1 MYLLFAV
8 INDEDIL
15 DDLITGWLD
24 IGVTDAT
31 ILESTDLLQL
41 ISHQIPIFA
50 GFRGLTSSGIRHNKT
65 IFTAISEKAMLDKA
79 VEYLEFLCRK
89 TNKPH
94 QGVYFVAPL
103 ISFSRLGIS
112 TNPQKNNR

>member
-1 MYLLFAV
+1 MYLLFVV
-8 INDEDIL
+8 INNEDIL

-50 GFRGLTSSGIRHNKT
+50 GFRGLTSSGMRHNKT
-65 IFTAISEKAMLDKA
+65 IFTVVDEEQKLDQA
-79 VEYLEFLCRK
+79 VEYLEFLCCK
-89 TNKPH
+89 TNEPQ
-94 QGVYFVAPL
+94 QGIYFVAPL
-103 ISFSRLGIS
+103 ISFSHLGS
-112 TNPQKNNR
+112 SADPLK

>member
-24 IGVTDAT
+24 IGITDAT

-50 GFRGLTSSGIRHNKT
+50 GFRGLTSSGMRHNKT
-65 IFTAISEKAMLDKA
+65 LFTVIDEKPKLDQA

-89 TNKPH
+89 TNEPH
-94 QGVYFVAPL
+94 QGIYFVAPL
-103 ISFSRLGIS
+103 LSFSHLGS
-112 TNPQKNNR
+112 QTSPSKSKK

>member
-8 INDEDIL
+8 INNEDIL

-24 IGVTDAT
+24 MGVTDAT

-50 GFRGLTSSGIRHNKT
+50 GFRGLTSTGMRHNKT
-65 IFTAISEKAMLDKA
+65 IFTVIDEQPKLDKA

-89 TNKPH
+89 TDEPH
-94 QGVYFVAPL
+94 QGIYFVAPL
-103 ISFSRLGIS
+103 VSFAHLGS
-112 TNPQKNNR
+112 PKDTSK

>member
-8 INDEDIL
+8 INNEDIL

-24 IGVTDAT
+24 MGVTGAT

-50 GFRGLTSSGIRHNKT
+50 GFRGLTSSGMRHNKT
-65 IFTAISEKAMLDKA
+65 IFTVIDEKSKLDQA
-79 VEYLEFLCRK
+79 VEYLEFLCREI
-89 TNKPH
+89 NEPH
-94 QGVYFVAPL
+94 QGIYFVAPL
-103 ISFSRLGIS
+103 ISFSHLGRS
-112 TNPQKNNR
+112 RGPQH